1 MTRDSIHSM
10 STHLPKLLFGL
21 LFLAS
26 TAWSYQGEI
35 HQKMTFAAARQ
46 FNLCAPGAELPP
58 LTPLQ
63 VRYIARSAVKESDSR
78 MMRAFRWGFYER
90 EGHNTKRLLGLVQT
104 RLHERFEKLEVASS
118 EADNL
123 LEYYSVV
130 GQIMAHIQDM
140 SVPVYVVPIYFS
152 RFWRLSMR
160 DRLSVY
166 PIDVELLTAKL
177 GERNCEQLLGE
188 QATPAQLLSELAEMT
203 IVAIRQ
209 PILGQEPATWESFWE
224 FDDAGKFGK
233 YGPAGNRFGERT
245 DFSCGDQTCL
255 FLEDDPL
262 YREFALERHLDAL
275 QFSLRLMRWAQQ
287 NQE

>member
-1 MTRDSIHSM
+1 M
-10 STHLPKLLFGL
+10 
-21 LFLAS
+21 
-26 TAWSYQGEI
+26 
-35 HQKMTFAAARQ
+35 
-46 FNLCAPGAELPP
+46 

-78 MMRAFRWGFYER
+78 VVRAFRWGFYER
-90 EGHNTKRLLGLVQT
+90 ESQGRKRLLGLVQT
-104 RLHERFEKLEVASS
+104 RLHERFEKLEADSS
-118 EADNL
+118 EAENL

-140 SVPVYVVPIYFS
+140 SVPVYVVPIYFG
-152 RFWRLSMR
+152 RFWRLSLR

-166 PIDVELLTAKL
+166 PIDVELLTARL
-177 GERNCEQLLGE
+177 EERTCEE
-188 QATPAQLLSELAEMT
+188 LLSEEATPDQLLIELAELT
-203 IVAIRQ
+203 ISAIRQ
-209 PILGQEPATWESFWE
+209 PIVGQEPATWESFWE
-224 FDDAGKFGK
+224 FDREGRFGK

-275 QFSLRLMRWAQQ
+275 HFSLRLMRWAQR
-287 NQE
+287 NQGNSD

>member
-1 MTRDSIHSM
+1 MSNHS
-10 STHLPKLLFGL
+10 SKSLLIL
-21 LFLAS
+21 LLLAGS
-26 TAWSYQGEI
+26 AWPYEGEI

-46 FNLCAPGAELPP
+46 FNLCAPGAQLPT

-78 MMRAFRWGFYER
+78 LVRSFRWGFYER
-90 EGHNTKRLLGLVQT
+90 ESQGRKRLLGLVQT
-104 RLHERFEKLEVASS
+104 RLHERFQKLEAASD
-118 EADNL
+118 EAEDL

-130 GQIMAHIQDM
+130 GKIMAHLQDM
-140 SVPVYVVPIYFS
+140 SVPVYVVPIYFN

-166 PIDVELLTAKL
+166 PIDVELLTARL
-177 GERNCEQLLGE
+177 EERDCEQLLGT
-188 QATPAQLLSELAEMT
+188 QAAPEELLTELAELT
-203 IVAIRQ
+203 IAAIGQ
-209 PILGQEPATWESFWE
+209 PILGQGPATWEAFWE
-224 FDDAGKFGK
+224 FDDAGKFGR

-245 DFSCGDQTCL
+245 DFSCGEQTCL

-262 YREFALERHLDAL
+262 YREFALERHLDAI

-287 NQE
+287 SQE